1 MTTFVI
7 RQASTADVPQ
17 LKDLMLSYIVDF
29 YQQPRPNEA
38 ELVGLIQHLIEN
50 PSSGLQFVAEEN
62 GELLGFSTLYFTFST
77 LKVKKAAILND
88 LFVSPCARGKKI
100 GEALFQRNLNYIR
113 ENDFA
118 SMTWETAKDNVVA
131 QALYNKM
138 GGQLSEWLV
147 YEIH

>member
-1 MTTFVI
+1 MI

-29 YQQPRPNEA
+29 YHQQKPNED
-38 ELVGLIQHLIEN
+38 ELVGLIHHLINN

-88 LFVSPCARGKKI
+88 LFVSPSARGIKI
-100 GEALFQRNLNYIR
+100 GEALFQKNVDYIR
-113 ENDFA
+113 ANDFA

-131 QALYNKM
+131 QGLYNKM